1 MCLYFITRSR
11 LYLTSER
18 SICLPVYPKYET
30 DVKADCKFLWCPH
43 FFSISSFFGP
53 SSVDIDVFFKQ
64 AAHLLDQLVPA
75 NLIQLMTLT
84 AQLQQQLMDQVL
96 PHMTQ
101 KMKNPMTQM
110 MKNLMTQKPVSHLD
124 PVHQCMDQRWS
135 KERMSLWRYF

>member
-1 MCLYFITRSR
+1 M
-11 LYLTSER
+11 
-18 SICLPVYPKYET
+18 
-30 DVKADCKFLWCPH
+30 
-43 FFSISSFFGP
+43 
-53 SSVDIDVFFKQ
+53 
-64 AAHLLDQLVPA
+64 DQLVPA

-124 PVHQCMDQRWS
+124 PVHQCMDQR
-135 KERMSLWRYF
+135 